1 MKLFFYLLMMSF
13 VYPVIIITGKVTD
26 ENNEP
31 IIYANVYLKDTFDGT
46 SSDENGEFQFET
58 YESGLQT
65 LVVSYVGHETYEQE
79 YNIDASSTF
88 EIVLEELITQANE
101 VVITAGSFGWLDM
114 SCIEHRVVEEFDESL
129 LTCECNQAAF

>member
-1 MKLFFYLLMMSF
+1 MIRLLFYLLMVSF
-13 VYPVIIITGKVTD
+13 VYPLIIVTGKVTD
-26 ENNEP
+26 EKNEP

-65 LVVSYVGHETYEQE
+65 LIVSYVGYETYEQE
-79 YNIDASSTF
+79 HNVDASRTF

-101 VVITAGSFGWLDM
+101 VVITAGSFGASD
-114 SCIEHRVVEEFDESL
+114 DEK
-129 LTCECNQAAF
+129 E

>member
-1 MKLFFYLLMMSF
+1 MKIFFYLLIISF
-13 VYPVIIITGKVTD
+13 IYPVTLITGRVTD
-26 ENNEP
+26 EKNEP

-65 LVVSYVGHETYEQE
+65 LIVSYVGYETYEQE
-79 YNIDASSTF
+79 HNVDASRTF

-101 VVITAGSFGWLDM
+101 VVITAGSFGASDDEKVIVLDPVDIV
-114 SCIEHRVVEEFDESL
+114 SVASSRGEI
-129 LTCECNQAAF
+129 A

>member
-1 MKLFFYLLMMSF
+1 MMSF

-65 LVVSYVGHETYEQE
+65 LVVSYVGYETYEQE
-79 YNIDASSTF
+79 YNIDASST
-88 EIVLEELITQANE
+88 L
-101 VVITAGSFGWLDM
+101 
-114 SCIEHRVVEEFDESL
+114 
-129 LTCECNQAAF
+129 